1 MCLVGVI
8 DADSEV
14 GAVESASSAEAEV
27 GCDACDNSTCADVDA
42 DVDA

>member
-1 MCLVGVI
+1 M

-14 GAVESASSAEAEV
+14 GAVESAAGAEAEV